1 MSNMFSC
8 LPRHLQNS
16 KNWRAAVDLTARL
29 LTAHGQGYGKAGQ
42 PSSHSSDSLQV
53 SCQGLS
59 SSTGPRTNSAAPQ
72 GLGRVRRNSFS
83 WRSSRR
89 CDSIHLPVSDHL
101 VLKPAFEKKTHSREH
116 EVHIWAS
123 APRSRLLFGTK
134 VAIKSVCVNVLV
146 RLPSKVSQTAA
157 TCRHVRWR
165 HITLPWFVCSFPA
178 SATSSSDLG

>member
-8 LPRHLQNS
+8 LHLQNS

-59 SSTGPRTNSAAPQ
+59 SSTGPRTHSAAPQ

-89 CDSIHLPVSDHL
+89 WDSIHLPVSDWR
-101 VLKPAFEKKTHSREH
+101 VSFIGSIWKKKNNSREH
-116 EVHIWAS
+116 KVHIWAS

-134 VAIKSVCVNVLV
+134 VAMKSVL
-146 RLPSKVSQTAA
+146 RQRARSAA
-157 TCRHVRWR
+157 KQSSRHVSSRQVAT
-165 HITLPWFVCSFPA
+165 HHAALVCLLFP
-178 SATSSSDLG
+178 